1 MPITQSE
8 ASPDDRRLDEERNW
22 WTPGRRHYVLGILC
36 VIGIFN
42 FIDRQILAILLEPIK
57 TDLGVSDTLMGLLSG
72 LAFSTVYVL
81 AGIPIA
87 RIVDTG
93 SRRILLS
100 SCLGIWSLAT
110 MLCGL
115 SQSFLHLALARIGV
129 AGGEAGGAPASQ
141 SMLADLYP
149 ARNRGTV
156 IGILSAAQ
164 AIGIAL
170 GLFLG
175 GWLNALFDWR
185 SAFLVVGAP
194 GLLLALI
201 TLFTV
206 REPARG
212 MSEEISR
219 RANVEEP
226 ASMSQALRQALRNP
240 ALRILLLVAMSCS
253 FAGYS
258 ILGWGPTFYV
268 RVHGLSTMQVG
279 LFMGLGVAVGLFLG
293 NLFAGQI
300 ADRVAKGDLSKYMKV
315 GGIGTILSAPAGVV
329 FVLAE
334 DLTVSLL
341 GLFVSKLLMTF
352 WLPPTY
358 AVALG
363 LSSPGNRGMMTA
375 LLGLAGSLV
384 GTGLGPLFVGIMND
398 VFTPIYGAD
407 GIRYSLLIVLVGL
420 ALSGALCLISIP
432 FVRREQQRM
441 AAAG

>member
-212 MSEEISR
+212 MSEEISH

-268 RVHGLSTMQVG
+268 RVHGLSTMQV
-279 LFMGLGVAVGLFLG
+279 
-293 NLFAGQI
+293 
-300 ADRVAKGDLSKYMKV
+300 
-315 GGIGTILSAPAGVV
+315 
-329 FVLAE
+329 
-334 DLTVSLL
+334 
-341 GLFVSKLLMTF
+341 
-352 WLPPTY
+352 
-358 AVALG
+358 
-363 LSSPGNRGMMTA
+363 
-375 LLGLAGSLV
+375 
-384 GTGLGPLFVGIMND
+384 
-398 VFTPIYGAD
+398 
-407 GIRYSLLIVLVGL
+407 
-420 ALSGALCLISIP
+420 
-432 FVRREQQRM
+432 
-441 AAAG
+441 

>member
-1 MPITQSE
+1 
-8 ASPDDRRLDEERNW
+8 
-22 WTPGRRHYVLGILC
+22 
-36 VIGIFN
+36 
-42 FIDRQILAILLEPIK
+42 
-57 TDLGVSDTLMGLLSG
+57 
-72 LAFSTVYVL
+72 
-81 AGIPIA
+81 
-87 RIVDTG
+87 
-93 SRRILLS
+93 
-100 SCLGIWSLAT
+100 
-110 MLCGL
+110 
-115 SQSFLHLALARIGV
+115 
-129 AGGEAGGAPASQ
+129 
-141 SMLADLYP
+141 MLADLYP

-175 GWLNALFDWR
+175 GWLNAIFDWR

-219 RANVEEP
+219 RANVQEP

-279 LFMGLGVAVGLFLG
+279 LFMGLGIAAGLFLG
-293 NLFAGQI
+293 NLSAGQI

-398 VFTPIYGAD
+398 VFTPIYGAE

-420 ALSGALCLISIP
+420 ALSGALCLISVP